1 MLNIQTK
8 QMQSRAKI
16 GKASWVVD
24 TRSVLANGSR
34 SFFRTKEE
42 ALHAIAELNRETT
55 SEAKTSTTWKW
66 TFDKLRESYMERV
79 TADYQSG
86 KKSKT
91 FYTDKERHS
100 RQFLEFKVDGKLV
113 ADMRVSDLTMGM
125 VAIEIMDQLE
135 QDRSKKTVEN
145 ILGSVSHMM
154 KFAIMKGCRETNPL
168 DVVERRGQ
176 VASAERNKAEQIA
189 PEIIEAIMAQMTP
202 AWALEM
208 RFACTTGLRQGEQRA
223 LTWGCLD
230 LDNSQVKVTRA
241 IKHRDVVGAPK
252 TKTGKRTVPL
262 TRDMVQALKELYI
275 RKGRPNNPDDLV
287 FCTSNGNEKMPSK
300 YLDAIHKA
308 CDAAGVARIRWHDL
322 RHYYA
327 SKLLQAYGD
336 DLWRVR
342 SYMGHAT
349 IAITQGIYGHW
360 LSAEGE
366 DTEAVD
372 KLSAIF

>member
-1 MLNIQTK
+1 MLTVQAK
-8 QMQSRAKI
+8 YLKSRAKI
-16 GKASWVVD
+16 GKAAWCVD
-24 TRSVLANGSR
+24 TRSVLADGTR
-34 SFFRTKEE
+34 SFYSTKED
-42 ALHAIAELNRETT
+42 AVRAIEGLNRESTT
-55 SEAKTSTTWKW
+55 EAKTSTSWKW
-66 TFDKLRESYMERV
+66 TFSELREIYMERV
-79 TADYQSG
+79 TADYKAG

-100 RQFLEFKVDGKLV
+100 RQFLEFKVDDKFV
-113 ADMRVSDLTMGM
+113 ADMRVADLTMGM
-125 VAIEIMDQLE
+125 VAIDIMDQLE
-135 QDRSKKTVEN
+135 KDRSKKTVEN
-145 ILGSVSHMM
+145 ILGSVGHMI

-168 DVVERRGQ
+168 EGVERRGE
-176 VASAERNKAEQIA
+176 VARAERDKAAKIA
-189 PEIIEAIMAQMTP
+189 PEVIDAIMSKMSP
-202 AWALEM
+202 EWALEM

-252 TKTGKRTVPL
+252 TKTGKRIVPL

-275 RKGRPNNPDDLV
+275 RKGRPNNPDELV
-287 FCTSNGNEKMPSK
+287 FCTKNKNEKMPSK
-300 YLDAIHKA
+300 YLAAIYRA
-308 CDAAGVARIRWHDL
+308 CDAAGVERIRWHDL
-322 RHYYA
+322 RHFYA

-342 SYMGHAT
+342 TYMGHAT
-349 IAITQGIYGHW
+349 IAITQSIYGHW

>member
-1 MLNIQTK
+1 
-8 QMQSRAKI
+8 
-16 GKASWVVD
+16 
-24 TRSVLANGSR
+24 
-34 SFFRTKEE
+34 
-42 ALHAIAELNRETT
+42 
-55 SEAKTSTTWKW
+55 
-66 TFDKLRESYMERV
+66 
-79 TADYQSG
+79 
-86 KKSKT
+86 
-91 FYTDKERHS
+91 
-100 RQFLEFKVDGKLV
+100 
-113 ADMRVSDLTMGM
+113 
-125 VAIEIMDQLE
+125 
-135 QDRSKKTVEN
+135 
-145 ILGSVSHMM
+145 
-154 KFAIMKGCRETNPL
+154 
-168 DVVERRGQ
+168 
-176 VASAERNKAEQIA
+176 
-189 PEIIEAIMAQMTP
+189 MAQMTP

-275 RKGRPNNPDDLV
+275 RKGRPNNPDELV
-287 FCTSNGNEKMPSK
+287 FCTKNKNEKMPSK
-300 YLDAIHKA
+300 YLAAIYRA
-308 CDAAGVARIRWHDL
+308 CDAAGVERIRWHDL

-342 SYMGHAT
+342 TYMGHAT
-349 IAITQGIYGHW
+349 IAITQSIYGHW
-360 LSAEGE
+360 LSAECE

>member
-1 MLNIQTK
+1 
-8 QMQSRAKI
+8 
-16 GKASWVVD
+16 
-24 TRSVLANGSR
+24 
-34 SFFRTKEE
+34 
-42 ALHAIAELNRETT
+42 
-55 SEAKTSTTWKW
+55 
-66 TFDKLRESYMERV
+66 
-79 TADYQSG
+79 
-86 KKSKT
+86 
-91 FYTDKERHS
+91 
-100 RQFLEFKVDGKLV
+100 
-113 ADMRVSDLTMGM
+113 
-125 VAIEIMDQLE
+125 
-135 QDRSKKTVEN
+135 
-145 ILGSVSHMM
+145 
-154 KFAIMKGCRETNPL
+154 
-168 DVVERRGQ
+168 
-176 VASAERNKAEQIA
+176 
-189 PEIIEAIMAQMTP
+189 
-202 AWALEM
+202 M

-275 RKGRPNNPDDLV
+275 RKGRPNNPDELV

-342 SYMGHAT
+342 SYMGHAS

-360 LSAEGE
+360 LSTEGE